1 MPPLSIS
8 RIRSLLRTLRYVVSL
23 HAAEEMEDDGFTIID
38 LENIILT
45 GNIVERQKDHKT
57 DETKI
62 VIRGLSLDGREAET
76 VVKVGLSGI
85 LYIITVYAT

>member
-8 RIRSLLRTLRYVVSL
+8 RIRSLLRSLRYAVSL
-23 HAAEEMEDDGFTIID
+23 HAAEEIEDDGFTILD

-45 GNIVERQKDHKT
+45 GTIVERQKDQKT

-62 VIRGLSLDGREAET
+62 IIRGVSLDGREGEA
-76 VVKVGLSGI
+76 VVKIGVTGVLF
-85 LYIITVYAT
+85 IITAYAT

>member
-1 MPPLSIS
+1 MPPLSLS
-8 RIRSLLRTLRYVVSL
+8 RIRNLLRSLRYVVSL
-23 HAAEEMEDDGFTIID
+23 HAAEEMEDDGFTILD

-45 GNIVERQKDHKT
+45 GTIVERQKDQKT

-62 VIRGLSLDGREAET
+62 VIRGVALDGREAEAI
-76 VVKVGLSGI
+76 VKGGFSGI

>member
-1 MPPLSIS
+1 VPPLSIS
-8 RIRSLLRTLRYVVSL
+8 RIRNLLRALRYVVSL
-23 HAAEEMEDDGFTIID
+23 HAAEEMEDDGFTILD

-45 GNIVERQKDHKT
+45 GTIVQRQKDQQT

-62 VIRGLSLDGREAET
+62 VIRGVALDSREAEA

>member
-1 MPPLSIS
+1 VPPLSIS

>member
-1 MPPLSIS
+1 VPPLSIS
-8 RIRSLLRTLRYVVSL
+8 RIRSLLRALRYGVSV
-23 HAAEEMEDDGFTIID
+23 HAAEEMEDDGFTILD

-45 GNIVERQKDHKT
+45 GTIIERQKDPKT

-62 VIRGLSLDGREAET
+62 VIRGFSLDGRQAET
-76 VVKVGLSGI
+76 VVKVGLSGT

>member
-1 MPPLSIS
+1 
-8 RIRSLLRTLRYVVSL
+8 
-23 HAAEEMEDDGFTIID
+23 MEDDGFTILD

-45 GNIVERQKDHKT
+45 GAIVERQKDQET

-62 VIRGLSLDGREAET
+62 VIRGVALDAREAEA
-76 VVKVGLSGI
+76 VVKVGLSGV

>member
-1 MPPLSIS
+1 VPPLSIS
-8 RIRSLLRTLRYVVSL
+8 RIRSLLRALRYVVSM
-23 HAAEEMEDDGFTIID
+23 HAAEEMEDDGFTILD

-45 GNIVERQKDHKT
+45 GTIVERQKDQKT

-62 VIRGLSLDGREAET
+62 VIRGFSLDGREAET

-85 LYIITVYAT
+85 LYVVTVYAT

>member
-1 MPPLSIS
+1 
-8 RIRSLLRTLRYVVSL
+8 
-23 HAAEEMEDDGFTIID
+23 MEDDGFTILD

-45 GNIVERQKDHKT
+45 GTIVERQKDQKT

-62 VIRGLSLDGREAET
+62 VIRGLSLDRREAET
-76 VVKVGLSGI
+76 IIKVGLSGI